1 MPSRLIA
8 ARPGHRHA
16 ALAARGGLARTFGSL
31 AGFLASLLLGT
42 GLYLIADAWR
52 HPVRAQAG
60 AVIAGACAIALGITV
75 LGYLLK
81 SHRSPALHGEGNRSA
96 RRQPLQSQLPREGRR
111 AEMVPHLTF
120 QRIYAD
126 KCWIES
132 PRDRHP

>member
-81 SHRSPALHGEGNRSA
+81 SHRSPALHGEGNRPA
-96 RRQPLQSQLPREGRR
+96 RRRRLQSQLPGGAGAPKR
-111 AEMVPHLTF
+111 F
-120 QRIYAD
+120 RI
-126 KCWIES
+126 
-132 PRDRHP
+132 